1 MKENIYKINLYQKI
15 KIILNESQKRTLI
28 YIAFLLIIGV
38 LVEIFGLGL
47 MMPTLSILA
56 QTKLQPSNSILFKAN
71 VLLGNPG
78 QNNLVIFFMTF
89 LIFFYVFKV
98 LFLTYSNWKQS
109 KFSSNLTAA
118 LSKELF
124 LGYMYAPYSFHLRKN
139 SSELIRNIQS
149 ETSIFTSLSQ
159 QFIYLLTEIAVIIG
173 VCIMLFIIEPFG
185 TIVIFI
191 IITIAVLLFH
201 LLTKK
206 KIKKWG
212 VKRQEHVTGSYKK
225 LIQGLG
231 GVKDIKIL
239 GREEY
244 FTEQFDLHNV
254 ENAKILTKLGTIEQ
268 IPRLYLELLSIIG
281 LAGITISIILQNKPL
296 SDLIST
302 MGLFVAAAFRMLP
315 SVNKIMAAMQRLS
328 FSKPAINTIY
338 NELCE
343 IRGLNKNVENKKIDF
358 HFKNSITIEQ
368 INFSYPESSIKV
380 LDNITFKITKSSCI
394 GIIGKSGSGKST
406 LIDIMLGLLDP
417 DSGNIK
423 IDGINIVQ
431 HTKDWQSIIG
441 YVPQSIYLLDDT
453 LRNNIAFGLNE
464 SEIDDVAIYNSI
476 IAAQLTDFINE
487 LPEGLETYV
496 GERGVRLSGGQRQ
509 RIGIARAIYRNPE
522 ILFFDEATSALD
534 TNTETGV
541 MESINKLKGKK
552 TIIIVAHRLSTLS
565 NCDVIYKIE
574 NGKIVNSG
582 SSIDMLK

>member
-1 MKENIYKINLYQKI
+1 MKENSNKINLYQKF
-15 KIILNESQKRTLI
+15 KKILNESQKRTLI
-28 YIAFLLIIGV
+28 YITFLLIIGV

-56 QTKLQPSNSILFKAN
+56 QSKIQPNNSILFKVN
-71 VLLGNPG
+71 TLLGNPG
-78 QNNLVIFFMTF
+78 QNKLVIFFMTF

-98 LFLTYSNWKQS
+98 IFLTYSNWRQS
-109 KFSSNLTAA
+109 KFSSNLTAT

-124 LGYMYAPYSFHLRKN
+124 LGYMYAPYSFHLQKN

-149 ETSIFTSLSQ
+149 ETAIFTSLLQ
-159 QFIYLLTEIAVIIG
+159 QLIYLLTEISVIIG
-173 VCIMLFIIEPFG
+173 VSIMLFIIEPVG
-185 TIVIFI
+185 TIGIFI

-201 LLTKK
+201 LLTKG

-212 VKRQEHVTGSYKK
+212 VNRQKHAAGSYKK

-244 FTEQFDLHNV
+244 FTEQFDLHNL

-315 SVNKIMAAMQRLS
+315 SVNKIMAAMQRLA
-328 FSKPAINTIY
+328 FSKPAINTIF
-338 NELCE
+338 NELNE
-343 IRGLNKNVENKKIDF
+343 IRNINKKVENKRINF
-358 HFKNSITIEQ
+358 NFKNNVSIEK
-368 INFSYPESSIKV
+368 INFNYPESSIKN
-380 LDNITFKITKSSCI
+380 LDNITFEITKSSCI

-406 LIDIMLGLLDP
+406 LIDIMLGLLNP
-417 DSGNIK
+417 DEGSIK
-423 IDGINIVQ
+423 IDGINIDQ
-431 HTKDWQSIIG
+431 YTKDWQLIIG

-464 SEIDDVAIYNSI
+464 SEIDKDAIQNSI
-476 IAAQLTDFINE
+476 VAAQLSDFINE
-487 LPEGLETYV
+487 LPDGLETYV

-509 RIGIARAIYRNPE
+509 RIGIARALYRNPE

-534 TNTETGV
+534 SNTETGV
-541 MESINKLKGKK
+541 MDSINKLKGNK

-565 NCDVIYKIE
+565 NCDMIYKIE
-574 NGKIVNSG
+574 NGKIVSSGNSKE
-582 SSIDMLK
+582 MLN